1 MREGGKRPE
10 EASTQG
16 ATVMNLVARSRPVAG
31 LVFFLDADFYFWT
44 AIVWIV
50 VQRSRRKGRLAFF
63 FGRRL
68 RFLYSHFVNCAL
80 G

>member
-63 FGRRL
+63 GRRL
-68 RFLYSHFVNCAL
+68 QFLYSHFVNCAL

>member
-10 EASTQG
+10 GASTQG

-44 AIVWIV
+44 AIVWICGS
-50 VQRSRRKGRLAFF
+50 QEQKEGSTCFF
-63 FGRRL
+63 LDDDFNFCTAIL
-68 RFLYSHFVNCAL
+68 
-80 G
+80 

>member
-63 FGRRL
+63 LDDDFDFCTAIL
-68 RFLYSHFVNCAL
+68 
-80 G
+80 